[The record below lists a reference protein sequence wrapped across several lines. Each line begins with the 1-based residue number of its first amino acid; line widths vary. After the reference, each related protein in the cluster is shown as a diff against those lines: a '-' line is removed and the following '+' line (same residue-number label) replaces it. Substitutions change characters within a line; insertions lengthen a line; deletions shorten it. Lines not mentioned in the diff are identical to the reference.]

1 MKSIRSWN
9 CHLLSDSDTS
19 VQKNLKWK
27 CTLTDD
33 KTEIWES
40 KQNRT
45 GLLSNIQSLWKLEL
59 ESTWGRENR
68 ASKNFRIWRHSET
81 EGKEQN
87 CFFSKKKVGSY
98 ITHKWS
104 SLVSTFETF
113 ADKLVSFPCIRQG
126 SKYPS
131 ELLPSVDAFVL
142 IAGTCD
148 LIPSK
153 VMRYHNPD

>member
-9 CHLLSDSDTS
+9 YHLLSDSDAS
-19 VQKNLKWK
+19 VQKNLSENALLQMRK
-27 CTLTDD
+27 LRLGV
-33 KTEIWES
+33 KT
-40 KQNRT
+40 KQNKT

-104 SLVSTFETF
+104 SFVSTFETF
-113 ADKLVSFPCIRQG
+113 ADKLVSFPYIRPG
-126 SKYPS
+126 SK
-131 ELLPSVDAFVL
+131 
-142 IAGTCD
+142 
-148 LIPSK
+148 
-153 VMRYHNPD
+153 